1 MRERIELA
9 KTEEWASGVKMT
21 SQVYTE
27 GHQSMATKE
36 VAMLSHT
43 GKRLTT
49 RITDHVQEKLQ
60 AAADLVGAT
69 LNQFVVQAALEKAEK
84 VIESE
89 STIVLARRES
99 LRLLEMIENPP
110 PRNDKF
116 LQAQARYQR
125 LKNDASSSA

>member
-1 MRERIELA
+1 MIAR
-9 KTEEWASGVKMT
+9 
-21 SQVYTE
+21 
-27 GHQSMATKE
+27 
-36 VAMLSHT
+36 T

-49 RITDHVQEKLQ
+49 RVTAHVQEKLQ

-89 STIVLARRES
+89 STIILTRRES
-99 LRLLEMIENPP
+99 LRLMNLIENPP
-110 PRNDKF
+110 PRNEKF

-125 LKNDASSSA
+125 LKNDARSTA

>member
-1 MRERIELA
+1 MHA
-9 KTEEWASGVKMT
+9 N
-21 SQVYTE
+21 
-27 GHQSMATKE
+27 
-36 VAMLSHT
+36 T

-89 STIVLARRES
+89 STIVLTRRES

-110 PRNDKF
+110 SRNEKF

-125 LKNDASSSA
+125 LKNDAGSTA

>member
-1 MRERIELA
+1 MPPIGAPQRGI
-9 KTEEWASGVKMT
+9 GGDKMT
-21 SQVYTE
+21 PCAYTG
-27 GHQSMATKE
+27 GHPSMANRGTI
-36 VAMLSHT
+36 MLAQT

-60 AAADLVGAT
+60 VAADLVGAT

-89 STIVLARRES
+89 SAIVLTRRES

-110 PRNDKF
+110 PRNQAF
-116 LQAQARYQR
+116 LHAQARYQQR
-125 LKNDASSSA
+125 KKDAGSVT